1 VLVWLRAL
9 RGHQEGQG
17 MLEYAIIGG
26 IIIVG
31 AVTVL
36 SALSGNL
43 NQIFTHISTTLSQY

>member
-1 VLVWLRAL
+1 
-9 RGHQEGQG
+9 

-36 SALSGNL
+36 SALSGHL
-43 NQIFTHISTTLSQY
+43 NNIFTEISNTLARY